1 MNVGAR
7 SSRVHMRLSGWRSRA
22 LLLCLLGAF
31 VGLGGRAIWLQWFNA
46 EFLLSKGD
54 ARYSRVVE
62 LPATRGAIRDRNGQ
76 ILALNTPSDSIW
88 ASRKELASLN
98 SDQVQNLASALQMD
112 SHDLDHRLKS
122 GRGDFV
128 YLKRQLAPE
137 TAQQVMSL
145 KISGIYDQ
153 RGYQRTYPKGEELA
167 HLVGFTDA
175 EEHGQEGMELVFQNQ
190 LGGGDGAKRVLQNR
204 NHSIID
210 DVGVIRETRPGQD
223 LVLSVDTR
231 IQHLVYR
238 ELRNAVESSHAKAGA
253 VVVIDTQTGEILAL
267 SNFPDYDPNNR
278 HGLSGNQLR
287 NRAITDMYEPGSTM
301 KPFVIATALEN
312 GKVTP
317 DTIIDTFGGKFT
329 VSGKVI
335 HDTHAAG
342 ALTVSEVI
350 QHSSNVGA
358 ARIGLGLPAETL
370 WNTFTDVGFGQA
382 PKLGFPGESPGKV
395 RPWKNWRPIEQA
407 NMCFGNGMSVSL
419 MQLARAYTVFAN
431 QGEMLPLSLT
441 RVNGP
446 AQGRRVFSRKTAE
459 DVVSMLEM
467 VVKPG
472 GTATAAQVPGYRV
485 AGKTGTAHK
494 VDHGK
499 YVNKYVASFVG
510 FAPASR
516 PRIEIAVMIDE
527 PAGQYY
533 GGEVAAPVFSQIMGN
548 VLPLLN
554 VPADDPSA
562 VIPAVKMASSAGDGT

>member
-1 MNVGAR
+1 MNMGAR
-7 SSRVHMRLSGWRSRA
+7 NSRLHMRLEGWRSR
-22 LLLCLLGAF
+22 LLLLGLLGAF
-31 VGLGGRAIWLQWFNA
+31 LGLGGRAIWLQWFNA

-76 ILALNTPSDSIW
+76 VLALNTPSDSIW
-88 ASRKELASLN
+88 ASRKELN
-98 SDQVQNLASALQMD
+98 MDNGQVKNLAAALQMD
-112 SHDLDHRLKS
+112 PQDLDRRLKS
-122 GRGDFV
+122 GHGDFV

-137 TAQQVMSL
+137 AAQQVMAL
-145 KISGIYDQ
+145 NISGVHDQ

-175 EEHGQEGMELVFQNQ
+175 EEHGQEGMELVFQKQ
-190 LGGGDGAKRVLQNR
+190 LGGGDGAKKVLQNR
-204 NHSIID
+204 NRNVIEEL
-210 DVGVIRETRPGQD
+210 GVIRETRPGQD

-301 KPFVIATALEN
+301 KPFIVATALEN

-317 DTIIDTFGGKFT
+317 DTMIDTFGGKYT

-335 HDTHAAG
+335 HDTHPGGTLSVAQ
-342 ALTVSEVI
+342 VI

-358 ARIGLGLPAETL
+358 ARIGLGLPSETL

-395 RPWKNWRPIEQA
+395 RPWKTWRPIEQA

-431 QGEMLPLSLT
+431 QGELLPLSLT

-446 AQGRRVFSRKTAE
+446 AQGRRVFSKKTSE
-459 DVVSMLEM
+459 EVVSMLEM

-494 VDHGK
+494 VDHGH

-554 VPADDPSA
+554 VPADDPSTA
-562 VIPAVKMASSAGDGT
+562 QRAPLKLVAGPGDGT